1 MSIQF
6 RQAKRADLS
15 LIVAIYN
22 EAVATKQSTADVQ
35 PVTVAQRE
43 AWFTSFNP
51 LRFPL
56 WMIENE
62 GRVAGFVGL
71 EPYSDR
77 AGYRHVAE
85 AALYLASDQ
94 QGQHIGSQAV
104 DWIAQ
109 QAPKLGLTTVI
120 ARIFG
125 HNTASRKLFEK
136 AGYVQWGHLPEIAEM
151 PGFTADLEV
160 YGRHFTTTD

>member
-22 EAVATKQSTADVQ
+22 EAVTTKQSTADVQ

-85 AALYLASDQ
+85 SALYLASDQ

-104 DWIAQ
+104 DWIAR

-125 HNTASRKLFEK
+125 HNTASRKLFTK
-136 AGYVQWGHLPEIAEM
+136 AGYAQWGHLPEIAEM